1 MPWTTDEK
9 LAYLMRLPWTIEA
22 KPEDDYTVLRVKEL
36 PSVIATGKTQEELE
50 ADFWESLR
58 ATLEAYTHYND
69 PIPLPSEVARLPWQP
84 RSAAALL
91 HSDVRVA
98 VLEAKQRPP
107 QLTGVSPT
115 ETVSRF
121 QTRDVPV
128 PA

>member
-1 MPWTTDEK
+1 MPWTAEDK

-36 PSVIATGKTQEELE
+36 PSVIATGKTPDELE

-58 ATLEAYTHYND
+58 ATLEAYTHYDD
-69 PIPLPSEVARLPWQP
+69 PIPLPSEVARLPWQR
-84 RSAAALL
+84 RSAAALRA
-91 HSDVRVA
+91 DVRVA
-98 VLEAKQRPP
+98 VLEAEQRPP

-115 ETVSRF
+115 ETVSPF
-121 QTRDVPV
+121 QTRNVPV